1 LVRLLND
8 LFSGQAFHVV
18 LSDEES
24 DGDFPKLN
32 FFFHAD
38 TSFIGLVWL
47 RYAVAA
53 RLGWI
58 FREQPNQDKGVDAQ
72 VEEVAE
78 GRATGRLIGL
88 QIKSGISW
96 FKRKTRSG
104 FIYSG
109 GLEHLTYWQGHSL
122 PILIVLFDPISAEA
136 YWQWVSDDHVRMTDK
151 RWTLVIPEAQTIRKR
166 TATAWHQICL
176 PETAN
181 RFLRRKGRFEDIA
194 EAFSSFPERRQTLI
208 YEALSLSRHSIC
220 LSTPYISADILSV
233 LDYVAIKCPVRI
245 VIGNKQPDDVW
256 NLLRARSRPGF
267 DVRVARNLHL
277 KLSVFDSLFLI
288 GGSAN
293 STSIGI
299 SRQVERFVQVD
310 ESNTQHALE
319 SFFDVWNDSLDV
331 KASLERFARKH
342 VALRLL

>member
-1 LVRLLND
+1 MISRKED
-8 LFSGQAFHVV
+8 ATS
-18 LSDEES
+18 EE
-24 DGDFPKLN
+24 GV
-32 FFFHAD
+32 
-38 TSFIGLVWL
+38 GWL

-72 VEEVAE
+72 IEEVAN

-109 GLEHLTYWQGHSL
+109 DLEHLTYWQGHSL

-136 YWQWVSDDHVRMTDK
+136 YWQWVSDDHVRLTDK
-151 RWTLVIPEAQTIRKR
+151 GWTLVIPYTQTISKK
-166 TATAWHQICL
+166 TATVWHQLCL
-176 PETAN
+176 PETAK
-181 RFLRRKGRFEDIA
+181 RFLRRKNRFEEIA
-194 EAFSSFPERRQTLI
+194 DAFSTNPERRQTLI

-220 LSTPYISADILSV
+220 LSTPYISSDILSV
-233 LDYVAIKCPVRI
+233 LDYVAIKCPVRV
-245 VIGNKQPDDVW
+245 VIGSKQPDDVW
-256 NLLRARSRPGF
+256 NLLRTRSRPGF

-277 KLSVFDSLFLI
+277 KVSVFDSLFLI
-288 GGSAN
+288 IGSAN
-293 STSIGI
+293 LTSIGI
-299 SRQVERFVQVD
+299 TRPVEGFVEVD
-310 ESNTQHALE
+310 ESKTQHALE

-331 KASLERFARKH
+331 KAFL
-342 VALRLL
+342 